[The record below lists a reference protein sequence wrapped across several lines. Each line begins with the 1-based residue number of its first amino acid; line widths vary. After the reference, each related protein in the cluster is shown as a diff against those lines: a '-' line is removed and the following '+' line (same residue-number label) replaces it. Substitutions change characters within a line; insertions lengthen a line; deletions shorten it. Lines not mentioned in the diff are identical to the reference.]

1 MAEVDENSSILKKSV
16 IPNLLNEGFEPTFIT
31 EVEDDDFIT
40 KRRSK
45 NLQDDA
51 EAFEDAQHLINNEEN
66 CDKRIKF
73 KSSIDFRKT
82 LGKRDALKKSSKF
95 RDFVINWL
103 TTYPTTPIWDM

>member
-82 LGKRDALKKSSKF
+82 LGKKDALKKVQSLGTLS
-95 RDFVINWL
+95 
-103 TTYPTTPIWDM
+103 